1 MRYITILT
9 VIEKN
14 KDYAAKF
21 VHNCLIKSF
30 GDENEASNFTDE
42 FREWVECF
50 ANNNVMISSIPV
62 KNNDRILDFV
72 VKYLRNDNNV
82 SVSYKEIER

>member
-9 VIEKN
+9 VIERKR
-14 KDYAAKF
+14 DYDAKF
-21 VHNCLIKSF
+21 IQNCLIKSF
-30 GDENEASNFTDE
+30 GDEKEASKFTDD
-42 FREWVECF
+42 FREWVERF
-50 ANNNVMISSIPV
+50 VANDVMVSSIPV

-72 VKYLRNDNNV
+72 VKNLRSDNNV